1 LGDKLR
7 FIGEA
12 GEMRASGGEL
22 FCKKVRQKTPIRI
35 VDKIAILQ

>member
-1 LGDKLR
+1 MVDKLQ
-7 FIGEA
+7 FIG
-12 GEMRASGGEL
+12 GMRGMRASGGEL